1 MKYKNSTK
9 NMWHIHVYGVK
20 THLKNAIH
28 TDGRSESDYH
38 VGKYTTN
45 QNKNMMPVM
54 KITLI

>member
-1 MKYKNSTK
+1 
-9 NMWHIHVYGVK
+9 MWHIHVHVYGVK